1 MIRSYE
7 ITWYALNDTR
17 YGREAQIRTTN
28 IKIGRPRGVTSVDAK
43 AAVDLFC
50 KEFGNLK
57 RNAIVSIKELDENGE
72 QIGEDIKPTGE
83 NGIIPTIRK
92 RA

>member
-17 YGREAQIRTTN
+17 YGREPLIRTSN

-43 AAVDLFC
+43 TAVDLFC

-72 QIGEDIKPTGE
+72 QIGENILPTEDNGMIPIK
-83 NGIIPTIRK
+83 RK
-92 RA
+92 